1 MRLIKVANV
10 AFNVVLIAGKGGIL
24 DFNLYMKL
32 SDFSSR
38 NVFWVNYT
46 DRILNFFI
54 LRINVEAL
62 LIF

>member
-24 DFNLYMKL
+24 DLILDMKL

>member
-24 DFNLYMKL
+24 DLILDIKL